1 MIRAAGP
8 GDARAI
14 AEIYNQGIEERTAT
28 FETRLRSATEF
39 EDVPPPFF
47 VADAGGAVTGWARVV
62 RHNPRECYRGV
73 GEASIYVHR
82 DARGR
87 GLGRALF
94 EALVDEAER
103 LGYWKIVGG
112 LFPENAVSR
121 ALCRTAGCREVGV
134 FQRHSRLDG
143 EWRDVLYVERLLNP
157 GTARL

>member
-14 AEIYNQGIEERTAT
+14 AEIYNQGIEERNST
-28 FETRLRSATEF
+28 FETRLRKADEF
-39 EDVPPPFF
+39 LDAEPPFL
-47 VADAGGAVTGWARVV
+47 VAEEDGAALGWARVV
-62 RHNPRECYRGV
+62 RHNPRECYRGG

-112 LFPENAVSR
+112 LFPENAV
-121 ALCRTAGCREVGV
+121 
-134 FQRHSRLDG
+134 
-143 EWRDVLYVERLLNP
+143 
-157 GTARL
+157 